1 MFYSI
6 CCDTILFEEELS
18 PWSME
23 EEKNSF
29 FDENF
34 KSKIKPIMIIAVG
47 LLASIIQPVIL
58 FLSGKDINDA
68 IWPHAYNALQATMW
82 LRDNL
87 TLMFFFALMMFFA
100 SLVVVN
106 NRFKGKILHKIHQG
120 ILLFVIGLFSGFT
133 VLYFLLDIFYL
144 RGAFLL
150 LPTMYGIILLSCILS
165 VSGLPT
171 LPMRNPEKSVW
182 GSIVHLVAVFFAAWL
197 VMPGIPAM
205 VGFAPSPPDAPK
217 IGYGAE
223 PGPFETIMTIHEYE
237 MPSSVEEIIMDREE
251 DIEFSVYLTLPEIPP
266 ELPLES
272 IPLAL
277 LSHGWGYPIYEEYT
291 DWITHLSARGM
302 AVAFIQYPSHIDPVI
317 PDGLEGEDIEGAS
330 NYPHHEYRALA
341 IASALDTVND
351 VALSEQRHS
360 SVDLALKNITIDS
373 SHLWIGGHSLGGAY
387 TFIQLYESM
396 ERGWGNETLFIDIES
411 GWTRPNQNH
420 LQPNFSLMPDDTM
433 VHLARGVDDMTVD
446 ACYSVHHQQAF
457 SNLPSEHVLYIE
469 LQSDLYGF
477 PRLVGTHYLPTN
489 SVHDTLADFGVYRRI
504 DAQADWVIA
513 RSRGDTI
520 TEDWAYQHLIDSEL
534 LRSMG
539 KWSDGTEVLPLLVYE
554 DALNNYDKFE
564 YCNTFEGTL

>member
-1 MFYSI
+1 MDGENI
-6 CCDTILFEEELS
+6 
-18 PWSME
+18 
-23 EEKNSF
+23 SF
-29 FDENF
+29 FDENLR
-34 KSKIKPIMIIAVG
+34 SKFLSIGIIISG
-47 LLASIIQPVIL
+47 FISSIIQPVIL
-58 FLSGKDINDA
+58 FLSGKDVNDA
-68 IWPHAYNALQATMW
+68 IWPHAYRALQATMW
-82 LRDNL
+82 LRENL
-87 TLMFFFALMMFFA
+87 TLMFFFVLLMFFA
-100 SLVVVN
+100 SLVSVN
-106 NRFKGKILHKIHQG
+106 NKFKGKELHKLHRG
-120 ILLFVIGLFSGFT
+120 ILLFVIGLISGFI

-150 LPTMYGIILLSCILS
+150 LPTTYGAILLSCILS

-171 LPMRNPEKSVW
+171 LPMRNPEKSVI
-182 GSIVHLVAVFFAAWL
+182 GSIAHLVGVFFAAWL

-205 VGFAPSPPDAPK
+205 VGFAPSPPEAPD
-217 IGYGAE
+217 IGYGSD
-223 PGPFETIMTIHEYE
+223 PGPFDTTMTIHAYE
-237 MPSSVEEIIMDREE
+237 MPSGVEEIIMDREQ
-251 DIEFSVYLTLPEIPP
+251 DIEFSVYLTLPELPP
-266 ELPLES
+266 EIPLDS

-277 LSHGWGYPIYEEYT
+277 LSHGWGYPIFDEYT
-291 DWITHLSARGM
+291 DWINHLSARGM
-302 AVAFIQYPSHIDPVI
+302 AVAFIQYPSHIDPII
-317 PDGLEGEDIEGAS
+317 PDGLVGEDIEGAS

-341 IASALDTVND
+341 IASALDTVNQ

-360 SVDLALKNITIDS
+360 SVDLALNNVTIDS
-373 SHLWIGGHSLGGAY
+373 NHLWIGGHSLGGAY
-387 TFIQLYESM
+387 TFIQLYEAM
-396 ERGWGNETLFIDIES
+396 ERGWGNQTLFIDIES

-420 LQPNFSLMPDDTM
+420 LQPNFSRMPDDTM
-433 VHLARGVDDMTVD
+433 VHIARGVDDMTVD

-457 SNLPSEHVLYIE
+457 SSLPSEHVLYIE

-477 PRLVGTHYLPTN
+477 PRLVGTHYLSTN
-489 SVHDTLADFGVYRRI
+489 SVHDRLADYGVYRRV

>member
-1 MFYSI
+1 MDDEGYSLGVE
-6 CCDTILFEEELS
+6 TL
-18 PWSME
+18 
-23 EEKNSF
+23 
-29 FDENF
+29 
-34 KSKIKPIMIIAVG
+34 KSKLLPIGVIG
-47 LLASIIQPVIL
+47 LGFLASVIQPIVL
-58 FLSGKDINDA
+58 LVSGKDVNDA
-68 IWPHAYNALQATMW
+68 IWPHAFRALQATML
-82 LRDNL
+82 LRSNL
-87 TLMFFFALMMFFA
+87 TLMFFLVLLMLFSSIVAL
-100 SLVVVN
+100 N
-106 NRFKGKILHKIHQG
+106 NRFKGKKLGKIHQS

-133 VLYFLLDIFYL
+133 ILYFLLDIFYL

-150 LPTMYGIILLSCILS
+150 LPTMYGVILLSSILT

-171 LPMRNPEKSVW
+171 LPMRNPEKSIF
-182 GSIVHLVAVFFAAWL
+182 GSFVHLVTIFFAAWL

-223 PGPFETIMTIHEYE
+223 PGPFDTIMTTHAYQ
-237 MPSSVEEIIMDREE
+237 MPSNVEEIIMDREG
-251 DIEFSVYLTLPEIPP
+251 DIEFSVYLTLPNLSP

-277 LSHGWGYPIYEEYT
+277 LSHGWGYPVYEEYT

-302 AVAFIQYPSHIDPVI
+302 AVAFIQYPSHIDPTI
-317 PDGLEGEDIEGAS
+317 PDGLVGEDIEGAS
-330 NYPHHEYRALA
+330 NYPHHEYRAQA
-341 IASALDTVND
+341 IASALNTLEE
-351 VALSEQRHS
+351 VALGEQRHP
-360 SVDLALKNITIDS
+360 SVDLAINNVSIDP

-396 ERGWGNETLFIDIES
+396 ERGWGNQTLFIDIES
-411 GWTRPNQNH
+411 GWTRPNQNY
-420 LQPNFSLMPDDTM
+420 LQPNFSRMPSNTM
-433 VHLARGVDDMTVD
+433 VHIARGVDDMTVD

-457 SNLPSEHVLYIE
+457 SNLPNEHVLYIE

-489 SVHDTLADFGVYRRI
+489 SVHDRLADFGVYRRI

-513 RSRGDTI
+513 RSRGDNI

-539 KWSDGTEVLPLLVYE
+539 EWSDGTEVLPLLVYE
-554 DALNNYDKFE
+554 DALNKYSKFNY
-564 YCNTFEGTL
+564 CHTFEGTL

>member
-1 MFYSI
+1 M
-6 CCDTILFEEELS
+6 D
-18 PWSME
+18 
-23 EEKNSF
+23 EEKISF
-29 FDENF
+29 SGENL
-34 KSKIKPIMIIAVG
+34 KSKIKPMLIIG
-47 LLASIIQPVIL
+47 IGFLASIIQPVIL

-87 TLMFFFALMMFFA
+87 TLMFFFSLLMFFA

-106 NRFKGKILHKIHQG
+106 NKFKGKSLNKIHQG

-150 LPTMYGIILLSCILS
+150 LPTMYGVILLCCILS

-182 GSIVHLVAVFFAAWL
+182 GSIVHLVTVFFAAWL

-205 VGFAPSPPDAPK
+205 VGFAPSPPEPPK

-223 PGPFETIMTIHEYE
+223 PGPFDTIMTIHEYE
-237 MPSSVEEIIMDREE
+237 MPIGVEEIIMDREE
-251 DIEFSVYLTLPEIPP
+251 DIEFSVYLTLPELPSEI
-266 ELPLES
+266 PLES

-302 AVAFIQYPSHIDPVI
+302 AVAFIQYPSHIDPPI
-317 PDGLEGEDIEGAS
+317 PEGLEGEDIEGAS

-360 SVDLALKNITIDS
+360 SVDLALNNVTIDS

-420 LQPNFSLMPDDTM
+420 LQPNFSRMPSDTM
-433 VHLARGVDDMTVD
+433 VHIARGVDDMTVD

-457 SNLPSEHVLYIE
+457 SSLPNEHVLYIE

-489 SVHDTLADFGVYRRI
+489 SVHDILADLGVYRRI

-520 TEDWAYQHLIDSEL
+520 TEDWAYQHLIDSDL

-539 KWSDGTEVLPLLVYE
+539 KWSDGTDVLPLLVYQ
-554 DALNNYDKFE
+554 DALNQYDKFE
-564 YCNTFEGTL
+564 YCKTFEGTI

>member
-1 MFYSI
+1 M
-6 CCDTILFEEELS
+6 D
-18 PWSME
+18 
-23 EEKNSF
+23 EEKISF
-29 FDENF
+29 SGENL
-34 KSKIKPIMIIAVG
+34 KSKIKPMLIIG
-47 LLASIIQPVIL
+47 IGFLASIIQPVIL
-58 FLSGKDINDA
+58 FLSGKDINDS
-68 IWPHAYNALQATMW
+68 IWPHAYRALQATMW

-87 TLMFFFALMMFFA
+87 TLMFFFSLLMFFA

-106 NRFKGKILHKIHQG
+106 NKFKGKSLNKIHQG

-150 LPTMYGIILLSCILS
+150 LPTMYGVILLSCILS

-182 GSIVHLVAVFFAAWL
+182 GSIVHLVTVFFAAWL

-205 VGFAPSPPDAPK
+205 VGFAPSPPEPPK

-223 PGPFETIMTIHEYE
+223 PGPFDTIMTIHEYE
-237 MPSSVEEIIMDREE
+237 MPISVEEIIMDREE
-251 DIEFSVYLTLPEIPP
+251 DIEFSVYLTLPELPSEI
-266 ELPLES
+266 PLES

-302 AVAFIQYPSHIDPVI
+302 AVAFIQYPSHIDPPI
-317 PDGLEGEDIEGAS
+317 PEGLEGEDIEGAS

-360 SVDLALKNITIDS
+360 SVDLALNNVTIDS

-420 LQPNFSLMPDDTM
+420 LQPNFSRMPSDTM
-433 VHLARGVDDMTVD
+433 VHIARGVDDMTVD

-457 SNLPSEHVLYIE
+457 SSLPNEHVLYIE

-489 SVHDTLADFGVYRRI
+489 SVHDILADLGVYRRI

-520 TEDWAYQHLIDSEL
+520 TEDWAYQHLIDSDL

-539 KWSDGTEVLPLLVYE
+539 KWSDGTDVLPLLVYQ
-554 DALNNYDKFE
+554 DALNQYDKFE
-564 YCNTFEGTL
+564 YCKTFEGTI

>member
-1 MFYSI
+1 M
-6 CCDTILFEEELS
+6 DDEDLS
-18 PWSME
+18 VIDS
-23 EEKNSF
+23 K
-29 FDENF
+29 F
-34 KSKIKPIMIIAVG
+34 KSKMISVG
-47 LLASIIQPVIL
+47 VVISGFIASIIQPVIL

-68 IWPHAYNALQATMW
+68 IWPHAYRALQATMW

-87 TLMFFFALMMFFA
+87 TLMFFFVLLMFFA
-100 SLVVVN
+100 SLVSVN
-106 NRFKGKILHKIHQG
+106 NKFKGKNIHQIHRG
-120 ILLFVIGLFSGFT
+120 ILLFIIGLISGFI

-150 LPTMYGIILLSCILS
+150 LPTLYGVVLLSCILT
-165 VSGLPT
+165 VNGLPT
-171 LPMRNPEKSVW
+171 LPLRDPKKSAI
-182 GSIVHLVAVFFAAWL
+182 GSIAHLIGVFFAAWL

-205 VGFAPSPPDAPK
+205 AGFAPSPPEVPK

-223 PGPFETIMTIHEYE
+223 PGPFETTMTIHAYE
-237 MPSSVEEIIMDREE
+237 MPSDVENIIMEREQ
-251 DIEFSVYLTLPEIPP
+251 DIEFSVYFTLPELSSDIP
-266 ELPLES
+266 LDS

-302 AVAFIQYPSHIDPVI
+302 AVAFIQYPSHIDPII
-317 PDGLEGEDIEGAS
+317 PDGLVGEDIEGAS

-341 IASALDTVND
+341 IASALDTVNE
-351 VALSEQRHS
+351 VALSEQRHP
-360 SVDLALKNITIDS
+360 SVDLALNNVTINS
-373 SHLWIGGHSLGGAY
+373 NHLWIGGHSLGGAY

-411 GWTRPNQNH
+411 GWTRPNHNH
-420 LQPNFSLMPDDTM
+420 LQPNFSRMPDDTM

-457 SNLPSEHVLYIE
+457 SSLPNEHVLYIE

-489 SVHDTLADFGVYRRI
+489 SVHDRLADYGVYRRV

-554 DALNNYDKFE
+554 DALNDYNKFE
-564 YCNTFEGTL
+564 YCNTFEGSL